1 MAELIVSAS
10 SFLKMCSI
18 TNPYN
23 FQSKIWN
30 CNIYQSG
37 KKTVKKDKPDSP
49 PPIFS

>member
-1 MAELIVSAS
+1 MAAHCF
-10 SFLKMCSI
+10 SFQFPKNVLDY
-18 TNPYN
+18 NPYN